1 MYPELYQKWFQFNL
15 NPTELVL
22 IEILM
27 KIVGLLSKATLGH
40 LADNLPLPILAASRL
55 KTLQRFLDSPRFCK
69 EKIWWGIW
77 MEIMTGYWLKT
88 EPIVLAIDRT
98 SWRKYN
104 LLVVSWIIQGRAIPI
119 NWQLLDKLG
128 SSNLDDQQSVIHP
141 ITCLLPEHSFVLLGD
156 REFCSKHL
164 ATWLLE
170 IGWGY
175 CLRLKKS
182 TYVRLKNDDLV
193 TLQQLASH
201 PGVQIF
207 LQGVNISTTAH
218 KFPFNVAIHY
228 PKEHHGMPIEEGW
241 FILTT
246 LPNLTTAVQTYA
258 TRFQLEEMFR
268 DYKSY
273 GFNLELT
280 QLNGS
285 RFDAWFLLL
294 TLVYSVLAFVGL
306 SIAPTQQKYL
316 ARTTELKRQC
326 PRRSIVTLGK
336 TALLAGFDWAFIS
349 RLVSR
354 YIKINCHKI
363 NYYVRGLNCCDRYL
377 VRV

>member
-193 TLQQLASH
+193 TLQHLASH

>member
-1 MYPELYQKWFQFNL
+1 MYPELYQKWFQLNL

-27 KIVGLLSKATLGH
+27 KILGLLSKATLGH

-69 EKIWWGIW
+69 EKLWWGIW
-77 MEIMTGYWLKT
+77 MEIMMGYWQK
-88 EPIVLAIDRT
+88 EKPIILAIDRT

-128 SSNLDDQQSVIHP
+128 CSNLDDQQSVIHP
-141 ITCLLPEHSFVLLGD
+141 ITHLLPGYSFILLGD

-193 TLQQLASH
+193 TLQHLAAH

-273 GFNLELT
+273 GFNLELS

-294 TLVYSVLAFVGL
+294 TLVYSVLAFVGI
-306 SIAPTQQKYL
+306 STTQTQQKYL
-316 ARTTELKRQC
+316 ARTTESKRQYA
-326 PRRSIVTLGK
+326 RRSIVTLGK
-336 TALLAGFDWAFIS
+336 TALFARLDWAFIS

-363 NYYVRGLNCCDRYL
+363 NYYVHGLKYCNRYL
-377 VRV
+377 ARV

>member
-141 ITCLLPEHSFVLLGD
+141 ITGTLTKSPD
-156 REFCSKHL
+156 KL
-164 ATWLLE
+164 AMM
-170 IGWGY
+170 
-175 CLRLKKS
+175 
-182 TYVRLKNDDLV
+182 
-193 TLQQLASH
+193 
-201 PGVQIF
+201 
-207 LQGVNISTTAH
+207 VN
-218 KFPFNVAIHY
+218 
-228 PKEHHGMPIEEGW
+228 
-241 FILTT
+241 
-246 LPNLTTAVQTYA
+246 
-258 TRFQLEEMFR
+258 R
-268 DYKSY
+268 
-273 GFNLELT
+273 
-280 QLNGS
+280 
-285 RFDAWFLLL
+285 
-294 TLVYSVLAFVGL
+294 
-306 SIAPTQQKYL
+306 
-316 ARTTELKRQC
+316 
-326 PRRSIVTLGK
+326 
-336 TALLAGFDWAFIS
+336 
-349 RLVSR
+349 
-354 YIKINCHKI
+354 
-363 NYYVRGLNCCDRYL
+363 
-377 VRV
+377 

>member
-1 MYPELYQKWFQFNL
+1 MYPELYQKWFKL
-15 NPTELVL
+15 TLKPSELVL

-27 KIVGLLSKATLGH
+27 RIVGLLSKATLGH
-40 LADNLPLPILAASRL
+40 LANNLPLPILAASRL

-77 MEIMTGYWLKT
+77 MEIMTGYWLQK

-104 LLVVSWIIQGRAIPI
+104 LLVVSWIVQGRAIPI

-128 SSNLDDQQSVIHP
+128 SSNLDDQRAVIHP
-141 ITCLLPEHSFVLLGD
+141 ITCLLPGYSFILLGD

-175 CLRLKKS
+175 CLRLRKS
-182 TYVRLKNDDLV
+182 TYVRLKNDELV
-193 TLQQLASH
+193 PLQQLASH
-201 PGVQIF
+201 PGVSIF
-207 LQGVNISTTAH
+207 LQGVNITTTAH

-246 LPNLTTAVQTYA
+246 LPNLTTAIQTYA

-273 GFNLELT
+273 GFNLELS

-285 RFDAWFLLL
+285 RFDTWFLLL
-294 TLVYSVLAFVGL
+294 TLVYSLLAFRGI
-306 SIAPTQQKYL
+306 STTEPQKKYL
-316 ARTTELKRQC
+316 ARTTESKRQY
-326 PRRSIVTLGK
+326 PRYSIVTFGRISLF
-336 TALLAGFDWAFIS
+336 AGFDWAFIS
-349 RLVSR
+349 RLISQYVQ
-354 YIKINCHKI
+354 INRHKI
-363 NYYVRGLNCCDRYL
+363 DCYVRGFKHCNQYS
-377 VRV
+377 V